1 MTNEQ
6 KNQVAAMNAAG
17 MSIDEILIDTGLD
30 RQTVTDFVAERN
42 ALKAKKRGRG
52 YAPSAQTKQAMVE
65 WYQSGHSICATAK
78 KFGVDPK
85 TVKGAISA
93 ITGVDVTTKRTTKET
108 TKETAKETAK
118 ETVKPAKKPTKEKEP
133 ATAATA
139 TEPENKNNTVQNNS
153 APIKNNTFSEK
164 CQALKGVEVIGL
176 LQSMIL
182 AIEENF
188 GSCAEIKSLR
198 ADSNDAAITFEY
210 GGTDYSVSFGAMF

>member
-93 ITGVDVTTKRTTKET
+93 ITGVDVTTKRTAKET
-108 TKETAKETAK
+108 TKETT
-118 ETVKPAKKPTKEKEP
+118 KPAKKPTKEKEP

-139 TEPENKNNTVQNNS
+139 TEPKNESNTVQNNS

>member
-85 TVKGAISA
+85 TVRGAISA
-93 ITGVDVTTKRTTKET
+93 ITGVDVTTKRT
-108 TKETAKETAK
+108 AKEAAK

-139 TEPENKNNTVQNNS
+139 TEPKNESNTVQNNS

>member
-1 MTNEQ
+1 MTNKQ

-93 ITGVDVTTKRTTKET
+93 ITGVDVTTKRTAKET
-108 TKETAKETAK
+108 TKETAKPT
-118 ETVKPAKKPTKEKEP
+118 KKPTKEKEP

-139 TEPENKNNTVQNNS
+139 TEPENESNTVQNNS

-188 GSCAEIKSLR
+188 GSSAEIKSLR

>member
-93 ITGVDVTTKRTTKET
+93 ITGVDVTTKRTAKET
-108 TKETAKETAK
+108 TKETA
-118 ETVKPAKKPTKEKEP
+118 KPAKKPTKEKEP

-176 LQSMIL
+176 LQSTIL

-198 ADSNDAAITFEY
+198 ADSNEAAITFEY

>member
-65 WYQSGHSICATAK
+65 WYQSGHSISATAK

-93 ITGVDVTTKRTTKET
+93 ITGVDVTTKRTKEPAKET
-108 TKETAKETAK
+108 TKET
-118 ETVKPAKKPTKEKEP
+118 AKKPTKEKEP

-176 LQSMIL
+176 LQSTIL

-210 GGTDYSVSFGAMF
+210 GGADYSVSFGAMF

>member
-93 ITGVDVTTKRTTKET
+93 ITGVDVTTKRTAKET
-108 TKETAKETAK
+108 TK

-139 TEPENKNNTVQNNS
+139 TEPKNESNTVQNNS

-176 LQSMIL
+176 LQSTIL

-198 ADSNDAAITFEY
+198 ADSNEAAITFEY

>member
-42 ALKAKKRGRG
+42 ALKAKKQGRG

-65 WYQSGHSICATAK
+65 WYQSGHSISATAK

-93 ITGVDVTTKRTTKET
+93 ITGVDVTTKRT
-108 TKETAKETAK
+108 AK
-118 ETVKPAKKPTKEKEP
+118 ETVKETAKPAKKPTKEKEP

-164 CQALKGVEVIGL
+164 YQALKGVEVIGL

-210 GGTDYSVSFGAMF
+210 DGTDYSVSFGAMF

>member
-93 ITGVDVTTKRTTKET
+93 ITGVDVTTKRTAKET
-108 TKETAKETAK
+108 TKETA
-118 ETVKPAKKPTKEKEP
+118 KPAKKPTKEKEP

-176 LQSMIL
+176 LQSTIL

-198 ADSNDAAITFEY
+198 ADSNEAAITFEY
-210 GGTDYSVSFGAMF
+210 GGIDYSVSFGAMF

>member
-93 ITGVDVTTKRTTKET
+93 ITGVDVTTKRT
-108 TKETAKETAK
+108 AKETA
-118 ETVKPAKKPTKEKEP
+118 KPAKKPTKEKEP

>member
-93 ITGVDVTTKRTTKET
+93 ITGVDVTTKRTAKET
-108 TKETAKETAK
+108 TK

-210 GGTDYSVSFGAMF
+210 GGPDYSVPFGAMF

>member
-93 ITGVDVTTKRTTKET
+93 ITGVDVTTKRT
-108 TKETAKETAK
+108 AKA
-118 ETVKPAKKPTKEKEP
+118 AKKPTKEKEP

-139 TEPENKNNTVQNNS
+139 TEPENESNTVQNNS

-176 LQSMIL
+176 LQSVIL

-188 GSCAEIKSLR
+188 GSCAEVKSLR

>member
-85 TVKGAISA
+85 TVKGAICA
-93 ITGVDVTTKRTTKET
+93 ITGVDVTTKRTAKET
-108 TKETAKETAK
+108 TKETA
-118 ETVKPAKKPTKEKEP
+118 KPAKKPTKEKEP

-210 GGTDYSVSFGAMF
+210 GGTDYSVLFGAMF

>member
-93 ITGVDVTTKRTTKET
+93 ITGVDVTTKRT
-108 TKETAKETAK
+108 AKETAK
-118 ETVKPAKKPTKEKEP
+118 ETTKETTKPAKKPTKEKEP

-176 LQSMIL
+176 LQSTIL

-198 ADSNDAAITFEY
+198 ADSSDATITFEY

>member
-30 RQTVTDFVAERN
+30 RQTVTDCVAERN

-93 ITGVDVTTKRTTKET
+93 ITGVDVTTKRTAKET
-108 TKETAKETAK
+108 TK

-139 TEPENKNNTVQNNS
+139 TEPKNESNTVQNNS

>member
-52 YAPSAQTKQAMVE
+52 YAPSAQAKQAMVE

-93 ITGVDVTTKRTTKET
+93 ITGVDVTTKRTAKET
-108 TKETAKETAK
+108 TKETT
-118 ETVKPAKKPTKEKEP
+118 KPAKKPTKEKEP

>member
-93 ITGVDVTTKRTTKET
+93 ITGVDVTTKRTAKET
-108 TKETAKETAK
+108 TKETVKETVKETA
-118 ETVKPAKKPTKEKEP
+118 KPAKKPTKEKEP

-139 TEPENKNNTVQNNS
+139 TEPKNESNTVQNNS

-176 LQSMIL
+176 LQSTIL

-198 ADSNDAAITFEY
+198 ADSNDAIITFEY
-210 GGTDYSVSFGAMF
+210 GGTEYAVSFGVMV

>member
-93 ITGVDVTTKRTTKET
+93 ITGVEVTTKRTAKET
-108 TKETAKETAK
+108 TKET
-118 ETVKPAKKPTKEKEP
+118 VKPTKKPTKEKEP

-139 TEPENKNNTVQNNS
+139 TEPKNESNTVQNNS
-153 APIKNNTFSEK
+153 APIKNTTNSEK

-176 LQSMIL
+176 LQSTIL

-198 ADSNDAAITFEY
+198 ADSNDAIITFEY
-210 GGTDYSVSFGAMF
+210 GGTEYAVSFGVMV

>member
-93 ITGVDVTTKRTTKET
+93 ITGVDVTTKRTAKET
-108 TKETAKETAK
+108 TKETT
-118 ETVKPAKKPTKEKEP
+118 KPAKKPTKEKEP

-139 TEPENKNNTVQNNS
+139 TEPKNKSNTVQNNS